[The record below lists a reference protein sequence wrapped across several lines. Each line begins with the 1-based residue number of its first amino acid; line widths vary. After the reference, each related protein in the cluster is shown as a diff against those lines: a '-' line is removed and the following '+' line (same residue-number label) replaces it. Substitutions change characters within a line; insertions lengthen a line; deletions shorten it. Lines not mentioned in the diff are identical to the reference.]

1 MPGYD
6 LGGASY
12 PAEETGGDYFDYFPM
27 PAGRVGVV
35 VADVSGHGVG
45 PALVM
50 SQTRAYL
57 QALLPLGLDVSEL
70 ATRLNDFL
78 IADEPRR
85 PLRDAL
91 PGTTGSA

>member
-1 MPGYD
+1 MPGFD
-6 LGGASY
+6 LDGASY
-12 PAEETGGDYFDYFPM
+12 PADETGGDYYDYFPM
-27 PAGRVGVV
+27 SEGRIGVV

-57 QALLPLGLDVSEL
+57 HALLPLGLDVSEL

-78 IADEPRR
+78 IADGPDDT
-85 PLRDAL
+85 LRDAL